1 MAKKTGHIFTS
12 RVLFSALSST
22 DRSLSS
28 LPRDEARASIDRVLA
43 DVGIAPVDA
52 VLKNV
57 AAGREKKTAQSGY
70 SQNALQISYN
80 CDNDIASQSSG
91 ENVRAYVASKEA
103 ACLSSK
109 RLYSD
114 AL

>member
-57 AAGREKKTAQSGY
+57 AAGKEKKQLKVGILKMPYKFPT
-70 SQNALQISYN
+70 IV
-80 CDNDIASQSSG
+80 IMI
-91 ENVRAYVASKEA
+91 
-103 ACLSSK
+103 
-109 RLYSD
+109 LYHRVVVKM
-114 AL
+114 AELMLHQKKQHA